1 MIRIGFEHAPKTR
14 MSQDGSSSKIKSPS
28 VRSASH
34 ESATA
39 NSTPAI
45 ELTETLGEAG
55 PPSIHDLDLTDSRR
69 NVTEREDVPPDGG
82 KLEHASI
89 CDSN

>member
-1 MIRIGFEHAPKTR
+1 
-14 MSQDGSSSKIKSPS
+14 MSQDGPSTKLESPS
-28 VRSASH
+28 LRGVTP

-39 NSTPAI
+39 DSAPAI

-82 KLEHASI
+82 KPEHHSI
-89 CDSN
+89 CNSD